1 MEAIKNEIKRI
12 EMRMEISQER
22 LDRAVSE
29 FKDAAGKYGAY
40 EIETF
45 VPGYV
50 DEIARCR
57 AELSKLDE
65 EKKMLEY
72 LLKQQEMK

>member
-29 FKDAAGKYGAY
+29 FKDAAEKY
-40 EIETF
+40 
-45 VPGYV
+45 
-50 DEIARCR
+50 
-57 AELSKLDE
+57 
-65 EKKMLEY
+65 
-72 LLKQQEMK
+72 